1 MKCLSICFFI
11 NLFVCLAA
19 NGQQA
24 KVPEVSKKS
33 IDTSLFYLTPSL
45 FLPTYTYNAFTPKP
59 TYKSLPPSY
68 YTNSLPF
75 FCQKELQMEKAIKFP
90 VKMRL
95 GSVTYTDKLE
105 GKITARGTE

>member
-1 MKCLSICFFI
+1 MKCLNICFFI
-11 NLFVCLAA
+11 NLFVCLTA

-33 IDTSLFYLTPSL
+33 IDTSLLYLSPSL
-45 FLPTYTYNAFTPKP
+45 FLPAHPYNAFTSKP

-68 YTNSLPF
+68 FTNSLPF
-75 FCQKELQMEKAIKFP
+75 FCQKELQLEKAIKFP

-95 GSVTYTDKLE
+95 GSVIYTDKME
-105 GKITARGTE
+105 GKVTARGTE